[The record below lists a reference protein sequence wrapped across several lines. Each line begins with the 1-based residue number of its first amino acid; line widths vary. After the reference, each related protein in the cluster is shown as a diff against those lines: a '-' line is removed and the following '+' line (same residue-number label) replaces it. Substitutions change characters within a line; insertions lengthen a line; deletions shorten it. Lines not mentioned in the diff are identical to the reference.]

1 MANYLL
7 NHKMVFFSLYFFFT
21 IFLAIVVNGFFLKYF
36 KGFGTKDFKNANL
49 VRWSHSSKP
58 SLGGFSFYI
67 VFLFSI
73 VTFSFFPFGDG
84 SIIGK
89 HWFGLITAV
98 TVGFISGM
106 IDDIYNNKPLLKL
119 ICQLLAALILIYSDF
134 VIHVSDNQIFNIIVT
149 IFWVVGIM
157 NSINM
162 IDNMDGIATTV
173 AIFILLNSI
182 VVARTQP
189 SFTSV
194 YLFSALGIIGAL
206 VGFLYYNWNPSKMY
220 MGDTGSQTLGV
231 ILAAMGIMVS
241 WSFRDSAAGGIQLK
255 QFIIPLVTFLA
266 LIIDTTTVVIRR
278 IAGGRSPF
286 RGGKDHITHHLAYLG
301 LSEINVVLAFS
312 MLSFLTIVA
321 NFFIVKYFNKISNY
335 DVVYMILGI
344 IVLFLFVQFLYDR
357 GKKKNE
363 LKVHGHSTND
373 QAKDSGEE
381 VTLIKH

>member
-67 VFLFSI
+67 IFLFSI

-106 IDDIYNNKPLLKL
+106 IDDIYNNKPLLKFV
-119 ICQLLAALILIYSDF
+119 CQLLASVILIYSGF
-134 VIHVSDNQIFNIIVT
+134 IIHISDNQLFNISITV
-149 IFWVVGIM
+149 FWVVGIM

-162 IDNMDGIATTV
+162 IDNMDGVATTV

-241 WSFRDSAAGGIQLK
+241 WSFRDKVEGGIQLK
-255 QFIIPLVTFLA
+255 QCIIPLITYLV

-278 IAGGRSPF
+278 IAGRRSPF

-301 LSEINVVLAFS
+301 LSETNVVLVFS
-312 MLSFLTIVA
+312 LLSFLTIIA
-321 NFFIVKYFNKISNY
+321 NFFIVRYFDQISIY
-335 DVVYMILGI
+335 DVVFMILGI
-344 IVLFLFVQFLYDR
+344 IVLFFIVQYFYQK
-357 GKKKNE
+357 GKKKNS
-363 LKVHGHSTND
+363 LKEQLNES
-373 QAKDSGEE
+373 SSI
-381 VTLIKH
+381 L

>member
-1 MANYLL
+1 MVKYLL
-7 NHKMVFFSLYFFFT
+7 DHKMVFFSLYFFFT

-36 KGFGTKDFKNANL
+36 KGFGTKDFVNANM

-58 SLGGFSFYI
+58 ALGGFSFYI

-84 SIIGK
+84 SVIEK
-89 HWFGLITAV
+89 HWFGLITAA
-98 TVGFISGM
+98 TVGFLSGM
-106 IDDIYNNKPLLKL
+106 IDDIYNNKPFLKF
-119 ICQLLAALILIYSDF
+119 ICQLFAAIILIYSDF
-134 VIHVSDNQIFNIIVT
+134 VIHISDNGVVNIAVT
-149 IFWVVGIM
+149 IIWVVGIM

-182 VVARTQP
+182 VVARTQAN
-189 SFTSV
+189 FTSV

-220 MGDTGSQTLGV
+220 MGDTGSQLLGV

-241 WSFRDSAAGGIQLK
+241 WSFRDTAEGGIQVK
-255 QFIIPLVTFLA
+255 QFIIPLITYLA

-286 RGGKDHITHHLAYLG
+286 QGGKDHITHHLAYLG
-301 LSEINVVLAFS
+301 LTETNVVLAFS
-312 MLSFLTIVA
+312 LLSFLTIVA
-321 NFFIVKYFNKISNY
+321 NYYIVKYFNQITAT
-335 DVVYMILGI
+335 DVIIMIVGI
-344 IVLFLFVQFLYDR
+344 VVLFFIVQYFYQK
-357 GKKKNE
+357 GKKKHI
-363 LKVHGHSTND
+363 LK
-373 QAKDSGEE
+373 EE
-381 VTLIKH
+381 QLHHHAT